1 MMDMSFTS
9 MIPKMKEEGIKV
21 QNETDSLITGFFFGL
36 APIIF
41 SIILGEK
48 WAEFHSIDYKE
59 GIIKKS
65 YFVHQCSYCRN
76 SSVSHIHN
84 FTSFSGPSS
93 LLYRIFLQAFF

>member
-48 WAEFHSIDYKE
+48 WAEFHSIDIDEYNDIFSIKLKE
-59 GIIKKS
+59 FYLKFAS
-65 YFVHQCSYCRN
+65 E
-76 SSVSHIHN
+76 
-84 FTSFSGPSS
+84 
-93 LLYRIFLQAFF
+93 FLIQNEK